1 MYGLI
6 NIGLLRFVEEQ
17 YGIDALN
24 ACTESTSMTEPSL
37 CPMTSY
43 DDATT
48 YGIVGDACRFTG
60 TDPNEFLRLFG
71 RYWVLNVAARRYA
84 YLLNMSGPTF
94 IDCLDGLDLMHERIA
109 TQYRNL
115 QQPSFKLR
123 STDDPKEYILEYRSS
138 RSGMRSFVIGLLEGL
153 SEYYETPCEVQ
164 FLDGYTEPE
173 VVEEFLLRLVSP

>member
-1 MYGLI
+1 
-6 NIGLLRFVEEQ
+6 
-17 YGIDALN
+17 
-24 ACTESTSMTEPSL
+24 MTEASL
-37 CPMTSY
+37 CPMTAY
-43 DDATT
+43 DDVMT

-71 RYWVLNVAARRYA
+71 RYWVLNVAVRRYA
-84 YLLNMSGPTF
+84 YLLNMSGPNF

-109 TQYRNL
+109 TQYKNL

-123 STDDPKEYILEYRSS
+123 STDDAEEYILEYRSS

>member
-1 MYGLI
+1 
-6 NIGLLRFVEEQ
+6 
-17 YGIDALN
+17 
-24 ACTESTSMTEPSL
+24 MTEASL

-109 TQYRNL
+109 TQYKNL
-115 QQPSFKLR
+115 QQPSFKIR
-123 STDDPKEYILEYRSS
+123 STDDPKAYILEYRSS

-164 FLDGYTEPE
+164 FLDGYTESE